1 MSSWANRGIPRKRD
15 LSQIPEALRPQIVPR
30 VAQPLVVISESF
42 QPIVPRDEIIVPDS
56 KSSNTREKSTKEPEY
71 PSTRELITRKIDI
84 VPNISASELKYK
96 GKSYVF
102 VILRHIRTV
111 KDNDLWISSYNS
123 IRKFYTNKIIIID
136 DNSTLNTVNGKLF
149 NTEVIYSEFPG
160 AGELLPYYYYVQN
173 KWADNMI
180 FLHDSMFIN
189 RPFKDQELEGDAKF
203 HWYFE
208 SNQSDNNK
216 QINIYLSVLQNGK
229 ELLDFYSDTNEVKK
243 WKGCFGGAMI
253 ISYDLVKYVEDK
265 YKLFTN
271 LALFIKLRKDR
282 EAFERLL
289 GIVLFYEEGV
299 KATEYSNFGDIL
311 KYPDAFNSENNNIEI
326 ASHNIRSRG
335 YDTAVLKVWRG
346 R

>member
-42 QPIVPRDEIIVPDS
+42 QPIVPRNEIIIPDN
-56 KSSNTREKSTKEPEY
+56 KTSNTREKSSKEPDY
-71 PSTRELITRKIDI
+71 PRTRELITRKIDV

-189 RPFKDQELEGDAKF
+189 RPFKEQELEGDAKF

-208 SNQSDNNK
+208 SNGFDDTKKIQRYFSLLNNGDE
-216 QINIYLSVLQNGK
+216 LQEFISK
-229 ELLDFYSDTNEVKK
+229 PTNV
-243 WKGCFGGAMI
+243 WKGCFGGATI
-253 ISYDLVKYVEDK
+253 ISGDLVQYIEEKYHI
-265 YKLFTN
+265 FTQ
-271 LALFIKLRKDR
+271 LCFVIKVRKDR

-299 KATEYSNFGDIL
+299 KATDYSNFGDIL
-311 KYPDAFNSENNNIEI
+311 RYPDAFNSENNNLET
-326 ASHNIRSRG
+326 ASHIIRSRG
-335 YDTAVLKVWRG
+335 YDTAILKVWRG

>member
-15 LSQIPEALRPQIVPR
+15 LSQIPEALRPNIVPR
-30 VAQPLVVISESF
+30 VVQPLVVISESF
-42 QPIVPRDEIIVPDS
+42 QPRNEIIIPDT
-56 KSSNTREKSTKEPEY
+56 KASSSGNKTVSTPEY
-71 PSTRELITRKIDI
+71 SRSRETVSRKVDI
-84 VPNISASELKYK
+84 VPHITASELKYK
-96 GKSYVF
+96 DKSYVF

-136 DNSTLNTVNGKLF
+136 DNSSINTVNGKLF

-160 AGELLPYYYYVQN
+160 AGELLPYYYFAKN

-208 SNQSDNNK
+208 SNGFD
-216 QINIYLSVLQNGK
+216 
-229 ELLDFYSDTNEVKK
+229 DTNKIQRYFSLLNNGSELAEFTSNPENK
-243 WKGCFGGAMI
+243 WKGCFGAATI
-253 ISYDLVKYVEDK
+253 ISAELVKYIEEK
-265 YKLFTN
+265 YHIFTQ
-271 LALFIKLRKDR
+271 LCFVIKTRKDR

-289 GIVLFYEEGV
+289 GIILFYEEGV
-299 KATEYSNFGDIL
+299 GATSYSNFGDIL
-311 KYPDAFNSENNNIEI
+311 RYPDAFNSDNNNIETAGHI
-326 ASHNIRSRG
+326 VRMRG
-335 YDTAVLKVWRG
+335 YDTAILKVWRG